1 MAAVGQRGG
10 EQFVVAVEQ
19 IGDGALG
26 DRHPALA
33 QGGMDL
39 GHGAVVAVAQRAHE
53 RDDVETELVLGESQS
68 SLGLGSVGLMVAR
81 TVLGLAA
88 PHLQAHTHRAGQRHQ
103 GAAVLVADA
112 HRAPA
117 RRAQAA
123 QRA

>member
-81 TVLGLAA
+81 TVRDLAA
-88 PHLQAHTHRAGQRHQ
+88 PHLQAHTHRAGQRYQ

>member
-1 MAAVGQRGG
+1 VTDVRLQPIQPQDDAALLCQEPAQMAAVGQRGG

-53 RDDVETELVLGESQS
+53 RDDVETELVLRQHERA
-68 SLGLGSVGLMVAR
+68 LGLRPVGPV
-81 TVLGLAA
+81 
-88 PHLQAHTHRAGQRHQ
+88 
-103 GAAVLVADA
+103 VADA
-112 HRAPA
+112 GRVLAAADP
-117 RRAQAA
+117 QA
-123 QRA
+123 